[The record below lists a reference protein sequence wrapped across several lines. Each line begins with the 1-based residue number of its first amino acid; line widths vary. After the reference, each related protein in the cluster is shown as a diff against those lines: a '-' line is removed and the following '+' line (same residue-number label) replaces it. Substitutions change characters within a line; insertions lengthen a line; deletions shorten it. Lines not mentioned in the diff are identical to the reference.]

1 MKYVVSYYNLKYDIL
16 VMCYSTNHG
25 EGAGLTKI
33 QIYCGILYSLATKHL
48 YTHIH
53 LITEYTGRRLALY
66 SLHDLAIGQLI
77 F

>member
-53 LITEYTGRRLALY
+53 Y
-66 SLHDLAIGQLI
+66 
-77 F
+77 

>member
-25 EGAGLTKI
+25 GAGLTKI

-53 LITEYTGRRLALY
+53 LNILAGD
-66 SLHDLAIGQLI
+66 LHCILFTTWLLGN
-77 F
+77 